1 MAEDNKSLYRRA
13 VEYLQAPPQR
23 NQNAEVK
30 RGPFDK
36 YEQVQNS
43 VWGYNTQS
51 GYFPQKLIDELGDGL
66 GNSAV
71 VACLNVLATSFAE
84 PQLKVYKKQEGGKL
98 EQTAHPLEILLQRP
112 NEFISGG
119 ILSHYIVTSLSAHGD
134 AFLLKVKNNQNQV
147 VQLVPLMPSYVKVR
161 GNQRELI
168 THYEYH
174 AIQQS
179 NSLNPDF
186 IEIPRENMVHIRQ
199 GMDPDDHRRGF
210 SPLRSVMRELAGDE
224 AAGQFAVAL
233 LHNMAVPGVILSPKD
248 DTMGGPSREE
258 AEAIAQSF
266 KTKFS
271 GANRGAP
278 MIMTGAMD
286 VDVVSFT
293 PEQLDLKGLR
303 RLPEERVSSVLGVP
317 AILAGLGAGLD
328 AATYNN
334 TRELREFFTEQ
345 KMIPLW
351 SAVASELTHQLL
363 HKDFENNNYEYFC
376 AYDLEQVRA
385 LAGDRQEQVK
395 TMNSGVQGGFV
406 TIGEARRSLG
416 LDSDNSHDVY
426 LRPLN
431 MVAVPEGETGV
442 MTSPEEPET
451 PAQPSEEDEEPKIS
465 IDQDGKATLNTGRYK
480 PQVRRSRIRKKPK
493 KKKEI
498 TVDLTMEFKGAEGD
512 FMIDDEKAAIS
523 AKVKKVL
530 QKKVKDHNAKDPKY
544 RATYG
549 MLAAVFRRGV
559 GAYRTNPSSVRGNV
573 ASATQWGIA
582 RVNAFIKGLKG
593 KFPRSAFDQDLLPS
607 GHPLSSKKGMKL
619 QTVRVG
625 QTVSWSINKDPDPPS
640 TVHGVVTSVNS
651 DKKEATMVVWAI
663 MENGD
668 HKKTDRS
675 VTMPFGKL
683 KAIKDWR
690 KEQKA
695 KDKITNF
702 PSSGDNQKLSLS
714 NSKFKQFPDKKYVD
728 DLKENYPRIWRRAGT
743 GGNPPTSFTGN
754 DAYRNWTK
762 YKAGDRSPAVL
773 SWVKRRESFMARH
786 QGNTRLNGIIAVMK
800 WGGVTK
806 SGVSAMKKIVNEQ
819 KQKERDR
826 AKKANEI
833 INADRDDL
841 TG

>member
-1 MAEDNKSLYRRA
+1 MAEEKSFFKRA
-13 VEYLQAPPQR
+13 AEYLQAPPQR
-23 NQNAEVK
+23 LTLK
-30 RGPFDK
+30 RGPLDK
-36 YEQVQNS
+36 YEQVQGS

-84 PQLKVYKKQEGGKL
+84 PMLKVYKKTDQGKA
-98 EQTAHPLEILLQRP
+98 EVVNHPLEVLMQRP
-112 NEFISGG
+112 NEFISGN

-134 AFLLKVKNNQNQV
+134 AFLLKVKDGQGNV

-161 GNQRELI
+161 GNERELI

-174 AIQQS
+174 AVQKS
-179 NSLNPDF
+179 NQLNADY
-186 IEIPRENMVHIRQ
+186 IEIPRENMVHVRQ

-210 SPLRSVMRELAGDE
+210 APLRSVMRELAGDE
-224 AAGQFAVAL
+224 AAGQFSVAL

-266 KTKFS
+266 KSKFA

-278 MIMTGAMD
+278 MIMTGSMD

-293 PEQLDLKGLR
+293 PEQMNLKQLR

-334 TRELREFFTEQ
+334 TKELREFFTEQ
-345 KMIPLW
+345 KMIPMW
-351 SAVASELTHQLL
+351 SAVAQEISHQLL
-363 HKDFENNNYEYFC
+363 HDNFEKENYEYFC
-376 AYDLEQVRA
+376 AYDLDQVRA
-385 LAGDRQEQVK
+385 LASDKKDQVL

-406 TIGEARRSLG
+406 TVGEARRALG
-416 LDSDNSHDVY
+416 LDTDNSHDVY

-431 MVAVPEGETGV
+431 MIAVAEGDTGI
-442 MTSPEEPET
+442 MNSINEEPV
-451 PAQPSEEDEEPKIS
+451 PSAIAQEEDDE
-465 IDQDGKATLNTGRYK
+465 KATLNTSRFQ
-480 PQVRRSRIRKKPK
+480 PEVRRTKRTIGKRKPTK
-493 KKKEI
+493 K
-498 TVDLTMEFKGAEGD
+498 TVTIDLGMEFSSAESE
-512 FMIDDEKAAIS
+512 FVPIELKAAPIS

-530 QKKVKDHNAKDPKY
+530 QKKVEDHNAKNPKY
-544 RATYG
+544 RASYG

-559 GAYRTNPSSVRGNV
+559 GAYRTNPASVRGNV
-573 ASATQWGIA
+573 SSATQWGVA
-582 RVNAFIKGLKG
+582 RVNAFLKGLKG
-593 KFPRSAFDQDLLPS
+593 KFPRTAFDQDLLPS
-607 GHPLSSKKGMKL
+607 GHPLSSKKSAKAAS
-619 QTVRVG
+619 VKVG
-625 QTVSWSINKDPDPPS
+625 DAVSWSINKDPDPPS
-640 TVHGVVTSVNS
+640 TVHGIVTSV
-651 DKKEATMVVWAI
+651 KEEEATMVVWAI
-663 MENGD
+663 MEDGS

-675 VTMPFGKL
+675 VTQPISKL
-683 KAIKDWR
+683 KKIKDWR
-690 KEQKA
+690 EESKA
-695 KDKITNF
+695 PKDITNF
-702 PSSGDNQKLSLS
+702 PSSGDNQKISLS
-714 NSKFKQFPDKKYVD
+714 NSNFKQFPDKAYID
-728 DLKENYPRIWRRAGT
+728 NLKKNYPKIWRRAGT

-762 YKAGDRSPAVL
+762 YKAGDRSASVL
-773 SWVKRRESFMARH
+773 SWVKRRERFMSRH

-819 KQKERDR
+819 KKKEDERR
-826 AKKANEI
+826 KKAIDLITGNT
-833 INADRDDL
+833 DDL
-841 TG
+841 TD

>member
-1 MAEDNKSLYRRA
+1 MAENKSFYRRA
-13 VEYLQAPPQR
+13 VDYLQKPPER
-23 NQNAEVK
+23 VNLK
-30 RGPFDK
+30 RGPLDK
-36 YEQVQNS
+36 YDTPQGS
-43 VWGYNTQS
+43 TWGYNTQS
-51 GYFPQKLIDELGDGL
+51 GYFPQKLIEDLGDGL

-71 VACLNVLATSFAE
+71 VACINVLATSFAE
-84 PQLKVYKKQEGGKL
+84 PQLKVYKRSEQGKL
-98 EQTAHPLEILLQRP
+98 EQKSHPLEQLLNRP
-112 NEFISGG
+112 NEFISGS
-119 ILSHYIVTSLSAHGD
+119 ILSHYIVTSLAAHGD
-134 AFLLKVKNNQNQV
+134 AFLMKVYDGQNNV
-147 VQLVPLMPSYVKVR
+147 VQLIPLMPNYVKVR
-161 GNQRELI
+161 GNTRELI

-174 AIQQS
+174 AVQKANLQE
-179 NSLNPDF
+179 DY
-186 IEIPRENMVHIRQ
+186 IEIPRENIVHVRQ

-248 DTMGGPSREE
+248 DSMGGPTREE
-258 AEAIAQSF
+258 AEGIAQSF
-266 KTKFS
+266 KSKFA

-293 PEQLDLKGLR
+293 PEQLNLTALR

-345 KMIPLW
+345 KMIPMW
-351 SAVASELTHQLL
+351 SSVADELTHQLL
-363 HKDFENNNYEYFC
+363 HKDFENNNYDFFC
-376 AYDLEQVRA
+376 AYDLDQVRA
-385 LAGDRQEQVK
+385 LSEDKKEQVL

-406 TIGEARRSLG
+406 TISEARQALG
-416 LDSDNSHDVY
+416 LEVDNSHDVY

-442 MTSPEEPET
+442 MTLDEGEPSPS
-451 PAQPSEEDEEPKIS
+451 AQKPSDDEDE
-465 IDQDGKATLNTGRYK
+465 KATLNTTRFK
-480 PQVRRSRIRKKPK
+480 PEVRRSKRRIGKRKAV
-493 KKKEI
+493 I
-498 TVDLTMEFKGAEGD
+498 IDTTMEFKASEKDNIKLSAEE
-512 FMIDDEKAAIS
+512 EKAAIS

-530 QKKVKDHNAKDPKY
+530 QKKVKDHNAGSSKY
-544 RATYG
+544 KVTYG
-549 MLAAVFRRGV
+549 KLAAVFRRGV
-559 GAYRTNPSSVRGNV
+559 GAYRTNPASVRGNV

-582 RVNAFIKGLKG
+582 RVNAWLKGLKG
-593 KFPRSAFDQDLLPS
+593 SFPRKPFDLDLLPA
-607 GHPLSSKKGMKL
+607 GHPQKKKPKKSKAASVK
-619 QTVRVG
+619 VG
-625 QTVSWSINKDPDPPS
+625 DTVSWSINKDPDPPS
-640 TVHGVVTSVNS
+640 TVHGVVTSVNNE
-651 DKKEATMVVWAI
+651 KKEATMTVYAI
-663 MENGD
+663 MDDGS

-683 KAIKDWR
+683 SKIKDFR
-690 KEQKA
+690 KEIKA
-695 KDKITNF
+695 EKLTNF

-728 DLKENYPRIWRRAGT
+728 NLKENYPSIWRRAGT

-762 YKAGDRSPAVL
+762 YKAGDRSASVL

-786 QGNTRLNGIIAVMK
+786 EGNTRLNGIIAVMK

-806 SGVSAMKKIVNEQ
+806 SGVSTMKKIVNEQ
-819 KQKERDR
+819 KKKEDARK
-826 AKKANEI
+826 KKADEI
-833 INADRDDL
+833 LSHADDL
-841 TG
+841 TS

>member
-1 MAEDNKSLYRRA
+1 MAENKSFYRRA
-13 VEYLQAPPQR
+13 VDYLQKPPER
-23 NQNAEVK
+23 VNLK
-30 RGPFDK
+30 RGPLDK
-36 YEQVQNS
+36 YDTPQGS
-43 VWGYNTQS
+43 TWGYNTQS
-51 GYFPQKLIDELGDGL
+51 GYFPQKLIEDLGDGL

-71 VACLNVLATSFAE
+71 VACINVLATSFAE
-84 PQLKVYKKQEGGKL
+84 PQLKVYKRSEQGKL
-98 EQTAHPLEILLQRP
+98 EQKSHPLEQLLNRP
-112 NEFISGG
+112 NEFISGS
-119 ILSHYIVTSLSAHGD
+119 ILSHYIVTSLAAHGD
-134 AFLLKVKNNQNQV
+134 AFLMKVYDGQNNV
-147 VQLVPLMPSYVKVR
+147 VQLIPLMPNYVKVR
-161 GNQRELI
+161 GNTRELI

-174 AIQQS
+174 AVQKS
-179 NSLNPDF
+179 NLQEDY
-186 IEIPRENMVHIRQ
+186 IEIPRENIVHVRQ

-248 DTMGGPSREE
+248 DSMGGPTREE
-258 AEAIAQSF
+258 AEGIAQSF
-266 KTKFS
+266 KSKFA

-293 PEQLDLKGLR
+293 PEQLNLTALR

-345 KMIPLW
+345 KMIPMW
-351 SAVASELTHQLL
+351 SSVADELTHQLL
-363 HKDFENNNYEYFC
+363 HKDFENNNYDFFC
-376 AYDLEQVRA
+376 AYDLDQVRA
-385 LAGDRQEQVK
+385 LSEDKKEQVL

-406 TIGEARRSLG
+406 TISEARQALG
-416 LDSDNSHDVY
+416 LEVDNSHDVY

-442 MTSPEEPET
+442 MTLDEGEPSPS
-451 PAQPSEEDEEPKIS
+451 AQKPSDDEDE
-465 IDQDGKATLNTGRYK
+465 KATLNTTRFK
-480 PQVRRSRIRKKPK
+480 PEVRRSKRRIGKRKAV
-493 KKKEI
+493 I
-498 TVDLTMEFKGAEGD
+498 IDTTMEFKASEKDNIKLSAEE
-512 FMIDDEKAAIS
+512 EKAAIS

-530 QKKVKDHNAKDPKY
+530 QKKVKDHNAGSSKY
-544 RATYG
+544 KVTYG
-549 MLAAVFRRGV
+549 KLAAVFRRGV
-559 GAYRTNPSSVRGNV
+559 GAYRTNPASVRGNV

-582 RVNAFIKGLKG
+582 RVNAWLKGLKG
-593 KFPRSAFDQDLLPS
+593 SFPRKPFDLDLLPA
-607 GHPLSSKKGMKL
+607 GHPQKKKPKKSKAASVK
-619 QTVRVG
+619 VG
-625 QTVSWSINKDPDPPS
+625 DTVSWSINKDPDPPS
-640 TVHGVVTSVNS
+640 TVHGVVTSVNNE
-651 DKKEATMVVWAI
+651 KKEATMTVYAI
-663 MENGD
+663 MDDGS

-683 KAIKDWR
+683 SKIKDFR
-690 KEQKA
+690 KEIKA
-695 KDKITNF
+695 EKLTNF

-728 DLKENYPRIWRRAGT
+728 NLKENYPSIWRRAGT

-762 YKAGDRSPAVL
+762 YKAGDRSASVL

-786 QGNTRLNGIIAVMK
+786 EGNTRLNGIIAVMK

-806 SGVSAMKKIVNEQ
+806 SGVSTMKKIVNEQ
-819 KQKERDR
+819 KKKEDARK
-826 AKKANEI
+826 KKADEI
-833 INADRDDL
+833 LSHADDL
-841 TG
+841 TS